1 MRKTTFQELLAMTTT
16 TTKKKEK
23 NILKASVLSGY
34 SRSSYYYRSKQQPT
48 ISSSSSNSRSN
59 RNRNPGDSAEKE
71 AALLEAIEKVALEY
85 PSYGVRRITVMLHRR
100 GITTSRKKVY
110 HLMKLANLVRKKSVR
125 KHVIMKRILTVAERP
140 DQLWQQDITYI
151 WCGHDGWCY
160 LFSIL
165 DCFTR
170 EWLAYTFSTYCGTDE
185 AIRTLEMA
193 ILERFP
199 DRVISSPPPP
209 LSSNAYL
216 VTTRSDGG
224 SQYTSARFVSTLKV
238 YGIRQEVTGKNRPD
252 QNAYIE
258 AFHRSIKED
267 CIWQHDFQ
275 TFQEA
280 NMVIHKFFHDYNWN
294 RPHSSLKY
302 MTPKEFY
309 AMVSGGNN

>member
-1 MRKTTFQELLAMTTT
+1 MRKTAFQELMM
-16 TTKKKEK
+16 TKKKKK
-23 NILKASVLSGY
+23 NSILKASVLSGY
-34 SRSSYYYRSKQQPT
+34 SRSSYYYRPKQRQPA
-48 ISSSSSNSRSN
+48 ISSISNSSKN
-59 RNRNPGDSAEKE
+59 HYSDSSGEAE

-85 PSYGVRRITVMLHRR
+85 PSYGVRRITVMLHRS
-100 GITTSRKKVY
+100 GITTNRKKVY
-110 HLMKLANLVRKKSVR
+110 RLMKLANLVRKKSVR
-125 KHVIMKRILTVAERP
+125 KHVIMKRILTVPERP

-193 ILERFP
+193 VLERFP
-199 DRVISSPPPP
+199 DRVIPPP
-209 LSSNAYL
+209 SHANL

-267 CIWQHDFQ
+267 CIWQHDFRHSKKP
-275 TFQEA
+275 TLLSASFS
-280 NMVIHKFFHDYNWN
+280 MITTGTDRIHH
-294 RPHSSLKY
+294 
-302 MTPKEFY
+302 
-309 AMVSGGNN
+309 